1 MAPGTNPGA
10 ATPVQIGGGLPL
22 PGGSPPEDPN
32 TQEPDAQENERQDE
46 QRGEE
51 AEPAEAPLPKDAMGR
66 KIVNDAVAYIRS
78 LAELRGR
85 NADWAERAV
94 RQAASL
100 PARDAPERQGL
111 DFVADSV
118 SHLLVEADCRTSTV
132 CRLRGAI
139 AQHGKAAGRK

>member
-1 MAPGTNPGA
+1 MAPGTNLGA

-85 NADWAERAV
+85 NADWAERRSA
-94 RQAASL
+94 
-100 PARDAPERQGL
+100 ERRVGNEC
-111 DFVADSV
+111 V
-118 SHLLVEADCRTSTV
+118 STCRSRWSPYHEKTKT
-132 CRLRGAI
+132 
-139 AQHGKAAGRK
+139 

>member
-1 MAPGTNPGA
+1 MAPGTNLGA

-94 RQAASL
+94 RQGASQIGS
-100 PARDAPERQGL
+100 ASCRER
-111 DFVADSV
+111 
-118 SHLLVEADCRTSTV
+118 V
-132 CRLRGAI
+132 C
-139 AQHGKAAGRK
+139 QYV